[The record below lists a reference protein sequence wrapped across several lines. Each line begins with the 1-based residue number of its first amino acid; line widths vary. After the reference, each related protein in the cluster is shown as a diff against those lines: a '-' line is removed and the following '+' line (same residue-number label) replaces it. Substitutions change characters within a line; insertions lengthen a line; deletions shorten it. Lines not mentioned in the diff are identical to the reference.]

1 MTVVKRVQGPAH
13 VLACTGR
20 IVLGQGDEE
29 LIAACDEA
37 LADGS
42 RWIVLDLSK
51 VTYLDSSGIGAV
63 VSCSKRAADRA
74 AVMRLVV
81 EDTGPVR
88 KVLEM
93 THLDRAFDLFRSVEE
108 AVKTIPR

>member
-1 MTVVKRVQGPAH
+1 MAVVTRVQGPAH
-13 VLACTGR
+13 VLACTGK
-20 IVLGQGDEE
+20 VMLGAGDEE
-29 LIAACDEA
+29 LIAACEEA
-37 LADGS
+37 LAAGA

-81 EDTGPVR
+81 AETGPVR

-93 THLDRAFDLFRSVEE
+93 THLDRAFDVFGSAEE